1 MHTIC
6 VCVLLSLYVLCIIL
20 SKQRLVRLLE
30 ALGKSPNGL
39 CPFSFCNDL
48 PLPSPAGV
56 PSLFFT
62 SSLHITF
69 SIPVSSQALST
80 QSPFILPWFLWL
92 LQVIYA
98 HLRILSQKP
107 QMRESMQHYVFL
119 GLEYLT
125 QYNVFLVYT
134 FAIKFCDFI
143 FFTLQ
148 ACSILLLYIFSVEG
162 NSSSCHFLVTVN
174 RIGIKNVEELSVQ
187 QDVKSLRHMP
197 RSDTAGS
204 YGRYI
209 YLYF

>member
-1 MHTIC
+1 MC
-6 VCVLLSLYVLCIIL
+6 VCLCVILNLYVLCIIL
-20 SKQRLVRLLE
+20 SKQKLVRLLE
-30 ALGKSPNGL
+30 GLGKSPNGL
-39 CPFSFCNDL
+39 CPFFHNDF

-62 SSLHITF
+62 SSLRITCP
-69 SIPVSSQALST
+69 IPVSSQVLST
-80 QSPFILPWFLWL
+80 HSPFILPWFPWL
-92 LQVIYA
+92 LQVIYK

-107 QMRESMQHYVFL
+107 QMRESMQHYLFL
-119 GLEYLT
+119 GLGYLT

-134 FAIKFCDFI
+134 FASKLCDFI

-148 ACSILLLYIFSVEG
+148 ACTILLLYIFSVEG
-162 NSSSCHFLVTVN
+162 NLSSFHFLVTMN
-174 RIGIKNVEELSVQ
+174 RTGIKNVEELSVQ